1 MEIRGSLKL
10 KPRGHGEYLLWEY
23 FSAKVNF
30 CSFYSQRKF
39 KMLLLTYARSGL
51 PSAPLIVV
59 ATLALNCTG
68 LAFAQGVASPSD
80 TQKVEGNQQT
90 VESKDA
96 LPTVFVVVRKREES
110 AKDVPMSV
118 SAMSGQVLEKIGA
131 KNVRDIGSLFPG
143 VSFND
148 SNSGGGEFS
157 IRGLT
162 SSGSGSDT
170 SVGLYV
176 DEVFIG
182 DDAAMSQR
190 LFDLNSFQVLRGPQ
204 GTLFGRNSVAGAIN
218 VVTNKPTSKFGGS
231 VDATLGNY
239 ALKQIGGTLNVPL
252 ASDDKLSLR
261 VSAVKREREGYLT
274 NLAVPGV
281 AGNDENGS
289 SLRAHLLARPT
300 DTLEV
305 LLSADDSTDKT
316 CDNMFRLVDGKLF
329 TGNTNPNQSA
339 WDGPCGSVRRVQ
351 GGSLRA
357 DQDLG
362 DKKLTF
368 ITASRTRKTEFL
380 TDRDFTS
387 ADVLKTGLNTDESS
401 VTHEL
406 RLAGTS
412 NKNLKWVTGLF
423 YFSRDYNQ
431 NTVLELGPGML
442 GVGRRNLVN
451 AIADLHTESKAGFA
465 SADYA
470 VTNSVNVELGVRYT
484 SEQKSMNYVQTAT
497 FPIPGFGVVPAFI
510 KQVTG
515 DQWSPTLTG
524 TLKLN
529 EEANVYGRFAK
540 GYKSGGFNAGPSSDP
555 SKVEFKPEH
564 LDSYEVGYKGSLWN
578 GRLRLDASLF
588 RLEYKDIQLSDQDGA
603 GFFISNAAIAR
614 SNGIETQLTAKLAD
628 YLLLSAG
635 VGYVD
640 AQYLSYGKRTGNRL
654 PRAPRLTASITP
666 QFTWAANSGGN
677 FFFVPELAFRG
688 ENYVDSA
695 NTEQFKQPEHTI
707 INLRA
712 GYSNKQWSVTGWVRN
727 VTDKRVTMGGFA
739 VAPLIYAVT
748 TSPPRTLGI
757 ETKWNF

>member
-1 MEIRGSLKL
+1 MKL
-10 KPRGHGEYLLWEY
+10 
-23 FSAKVNF
+23 F
-30 CSFYSQRKF
+30 
-39 KMLLLTYARSGL
+39 TYARSGL
-51 PSAPLIVV
+51 PSVPLIVV
-59 ATLALNCTG
+59 ATLVLSCTK
-68 LAFAQGVASPSD
+68 LVFAQSVPSLSD
-80 TQKVEGNQQT
+80 TQKVEGNQQSE
-90 VESKDA
+90 ESKDV
-96 LPTVFVVVRKREES
+96 LPSVFVVVRKREES

-118 SAMSGQVLEKIGA
+118 SALSGQDLEKIGA
-131 KNVRDIGSLFPG
+131 KNVRDVGSLFPG

-182 DDAAMSQR
+182 EEAAMSQR

-231 VDATLGNY
+231 VDVTLGNY
-239 ALKQIGGTLNVPL
+239 ALRQIGGTLNVPL
-252 ASDDKLSLR
+252 ASDDTLSFR

-274 NLAVPGV
+274 NVAVPGV

-289 SLRAHLLARPT
+289 SFRAHLLARPT
-300 DTLEV
+300 DTMEV
-305 LLSADDSTDKT
+305 LLSADNSTDKT
-316 CDNMFRLVDGKLF
+316 CDNMFRLVAGTLF
-329 TGNTNPNQSA
+329 TGNTNPNESA
-339 WDGPCGSVRRVQ
+339 WDGPCSSDRRVQ
-351 GGSLRA
+351 GGSLRV

-362 DKKLTF
+362 DTRLTF

-387 ADVLKTGLNTDESS
+387 KDALKTGLNTDESS
-401 VTHEL
+401 VTNEI
-406 RLAGTS
+406 RLTGTN
-412 NKNLKWVTGLF
+412 NKRFKWVIGLF
-423 YFSRDYNQ
+423 AFSRDYKQ
-431 NTVLELGPGML
+431 NTVLELGPVFL
-442 GVGRRNLVN
+442 GPGRRNLVN
-451 AIADLHTESKAGFA
+451 AIADLHTDSKAGFA

-470 VTNSVNVELGVRYT
+470 VTNSVNVEFGVRYT
-484 SEQKSMNYVQTAT
+484 TEQKSMNYLQTAT
-497 FPIPGFGVVPAFI
+497 FPIPGFGVVPAFT
-510 KQVTG
+510 KEVTG
-515 DQWSPTLTG
+515 AQWSPTLTG

-555 SKVEFKPEH
+555 SKVEFKPEY
-564 LDSYEVGYKGSLWN
+564 LDSYEIGYKGSLWN

-588 RLEYKDIQLSDQDGA
+588 HLDYQDIQLSDQDGA
-603 GFFISNAAIAR
+603 GFFISNAAKA
-614 SNGIETQLTAKLAD
+614 SSDGIETQLTAKLTD

-640 AQYLSYGKRTGNRL
+640 AQYLSYLKRTGNRL

-688 ENYVDSA
+688 ENYVDNA
-695 NTEQFKQPEHTI
+695 NTELFKQPEHTI
-707 INLRA
+707 VNLRA

-727 VTDKRVTMGGFA
+727 VTDQRVTMGGFA
-739 VAPLIYAVT
+739 VAPLINAVT
-748 TSPPRTLGI
+748 TSPPRTIGI
-757 ETKWNF
+757 ETNWKF